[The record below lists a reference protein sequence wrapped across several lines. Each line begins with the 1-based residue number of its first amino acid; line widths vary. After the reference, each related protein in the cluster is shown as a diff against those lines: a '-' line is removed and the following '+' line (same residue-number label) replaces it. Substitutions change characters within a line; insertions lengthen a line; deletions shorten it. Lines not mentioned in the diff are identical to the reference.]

1 MSPSPVLGSWE
12 GEHSGHRCQS
22 EETQLFVLY
31 RKSCFAE
38 DCTAQVFPDVSAVFC
53 ALTSSSQAFSVLPHS
68 SKDPGYLPPCPNS
81 TGAEAMSPACH
92 AASEEP
98 PRVPSRPLSPSTSS
112 GHPAGQTVAQPQ
124 PSLPPSVP
132 SLPQT
137 IPSCFFPA
145 YPWDK
150 SSLKS
155 MPLDLQQFEKLDAYA
170 LKVSLASASVPLPC
184 IHQQQTSHSG
194 REPVTKNTS
203 CLKRGITA
211 LCFYF

>member
-1 MSPSPVLGSWE
+1 MGALVSSVPKHQFWPSCRTD
-12 GEHSGHRCQS
+12 SG
-22 EETQLFVLY
+22 
-31 RKSCFAE
+31 
-38 DCTAQVFPDVSAVFC
+38 SAV
-53 ALTSSSQAFSVLPHS
+53 A
-68 SKDPGYLPPCPNS
+68 PG
-81 TGAEAMSPACH
+81 
-92 AASEEP
+92 AATA
-98 PRVPSRPLSPSTSS
+98 LSPS
-112 GHPAGQTVAQPQ
+112 
-124 PSLPPSVP
+124 LCP